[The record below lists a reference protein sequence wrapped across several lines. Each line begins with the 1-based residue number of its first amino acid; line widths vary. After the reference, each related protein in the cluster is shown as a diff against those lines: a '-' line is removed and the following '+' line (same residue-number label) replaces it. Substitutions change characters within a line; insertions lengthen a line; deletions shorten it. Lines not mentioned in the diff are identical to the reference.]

1 MRPGQ
6 KNRSRGRNGGGMPH
20 HNRGGG
26 GGGGGPRP
34 PHRSQSF
41 ESNGPSVKIRGNAY
55 QVFERYIAM
64 AREAQTSGD
73 RVAAENLYQHAE
85 HYFRI
90 MNAQGD
96 GQRDGQQ
103 REDEE
108 GRVPPVQVQVHTPQ
122 PPPSDEQPPYR
133 DEQRSYRDRDEQ
145 PPYNP
150 PPYEPP
156 RSC

>member
-1 MRPGQ
+1 MPATA
-6 KNRSRGRNGGGMPH
+6 KGMA
-20 HNRGGG
+20 RATA
-26 GGGGGPRP
+26 
-34 PHRSQSF
+34 S
-41 ESNGPSVKIRGNAY
+41 
-55 QVFERYIAM
+55 AM
-64 AREAQTSGD
+64 AA
-73 RVAAENLYQHAE
+73 
-85 HYFRI
+85 
-90 MNAQGD
+90 
-96 GQRDGQQ
+96 GQQ

-156 RSC
+156 RSY